1 MFYPRP
7 RRSNFGTRILILG
20 VMLLAV
26 VYYIACSANSPQVRI
41 ENPSELCAQ
50 ALAMSS
56 EVRTQAAKLGLE
68 PIELARR
75 TCAAAILAAQVA
87 EANLPKA
94 SGIAGATSSSVP
106 PSMAAAGAAGAGGGC
121 TCIGHVPF
129 GDRACT
135 CIGGL
140 AFGGG

>member
-1 MFYPRP
+1 MTEKP
-7 RRSNFGTRILILG
+7 RRENWFLITSVAAYCMISLGLFFYACTTPRIH
-20 VMLLAV
+20 V
-26 VYYIACSANSPQVRI
+26 
-41 ENPSELCAQ
+41 ENPTEPCAVAVAMSPTVQAQ
-50 ALAMSS
+50 A
-56 EVRTQAAKLGLE
+56 VKLGLE

-94 SGIAGATSSSVP
+94 SGIGGATSSSVP
-106 PSMAAAGAAGAGGGC
+106 PSMAAAGAAGAGGAC